1 MDKNKMQIFIKTLT
15 GKTITIDVEPCY
27 TIEQVKEIN
36 QDYEGIP
43 PEQQRLIFAG
53 RQLEDNRTLAD
64 YNIQRESTLHLVLR
78 LGRGTYCY
86 IIYGEG
92 KKLKI
97 DGYCDCCCNTLFL
110 KEQIKRELGIDA
122 KYQELKVDGKIMD
135 DNSNLNSYGVSDG
148 KEVELIIKMS
158 PEEFLNLKNQ
168 K

>member
-1 MDKNKMQIFIKTLT
+1 MQIFIKTLT
-15 GKTITIDVEPCY
+15 GKTITLDVEPYY
-27 TIEQVKEIN
+27 TIEEVKSLI
-36 QDYEGIP
+36 QDHEGINP
-43 PEQQRLIFAG
+43 YEQRLIFAG
-53 RQLEDNRTLAD
+53 KQLEDEHTLAD

-86 IIYGEG
+86 ILYGEG

-97 DGYCDCCCNTLFL
+97 EGFCDCCSNTLYL
-110 KEQIKRELGIDA
+110 KEKISKELGIDV

>member
-1 MDKNKMQIFIKTLT
+1 MQIFCKTLT
-15 GKTITIDVEPCY
+15 GKTINLDVEPSD
-27 TIEQVKEIN
+27 TIEIVKEKIE
-36 QDYEGIP
+36 DKEGISP
-43 PEQQRLIFAG
+43 DEQRLIFAG
-53 RQLEDNRTLAD
+53 RQLEDNRTLTD
-64 YNIQRESTLHLVLR
+64 YNIQKESTIHLVLR

-86 IIYGEG
+86 ILYGEG

-97 DGYCDCCCNTLFL
+97 EGFCDCCSNTLYL
-110 KEQIKRELGIDA
+110 KEKISKELGIDV

>member
-1 MDKNKMQIFIKTLT
+1 MQIFIKTLT
-15 GKTITIDVEPCY
+15 GKTITLDVEPYY
-27 TIEQVKEIN
+27 TIEEVKSLIQEH
-36 QDYEGIP
+36 EGINP
-43 PEQQRLIFAG
+43 YEQRLIFAG
-53 RQLEDNRTLAD
+53 KQLEDEHTLAD

-86 IIYGEG
+86 ILYGEG

-97 DGYCDCCCNTLFL
+97 EGFCDCCSNTLYL
-110 KEQIKRELGIDA
+110 KEKISKELGIDV

>member
-1 MDKNKMQIFIKTLT
+1 MQIFIKTLT
-15 GKTITIDVEPCY
+15 GKTITLDVEPY
-27 TIEQVKEIN
+27 YAIEEVKSLI
-36 QDYEGIP
+36 QDHEGINP
-43 PEQQRLIFAG
+43 YEQRLIFAG
-53 RQLEDNRTLAD
+53 KQLEDEHTLAD
-64 YNIQRESTLHLVLR
+64 YNIQRESTLHLILR

-86 IIYGEG
+86 ILYGEG

-97 DGYCDCCCNTLFL
+97 EGFCDCCSNTLYL
-110 KEQIKRELGIDA
+110 KEKISKELGIDV

-135 DNSNLNSYGVSDG
+135 DNSNLNSYGVSGG